1 MVFDPTLLKSE
12 DSESALD
19 VEDVEVKA
27 WPFHVD
33 SRTCD
38 SPLKYSV

>member
-1 MVFDPTLLKSE
+1 MVFDPTLLKSD
-12 DSESALD
+12 DSESALE

-33 SRTCD
+33 CNDCD